1 MDQPLAQVSM
11 ASDGVKTSAEVPAA
25 VRSGYRPEIDGLR
38 AFAVAAVIIN
48 HFNKDLL
55 PNGFLG
61 VDIFFV
67 ISGYVITSSL
77 SARKSPGFWHFLG
90 AFYER
95 RIRRLVPALVVFVM
109 ITSLLIAF
117 FNPDPRSA
125 HEIGKESLFGL
136 AKLSLYNLS
145 IDYFAQSAALN
156 PFTHTWSLGVE
167 EQFYLLFPCLV
178 WFSGFARQAKHGAR
192 NLFLWLCG
200 LAIASLLG
208 FVLLYPVNQPAA
220 YFLMPTRFWELASG
234 CLVFLLFFHGKASA
248 GSFFKPIFPL
258 LSAVAIGVAM
268 MIPVDS
274 PVLLTVVVVAF
285 SSLLIIG
292 LKQGTLVFDL
302 LTKKGVI
309 WIGLISYSLY
319 LWHWVVL
326 SISRWTVGIHWWTAP
341 FQVALMLLIASASY
355 RWIENPF
362 RKRLPLMRRPIVI
375 LQGLFMV
382 FLSLFGLQAIASGS
396 GWLYLGSAA
405 AKPVNIAKSDYGLPE
420 FKSTIDAASKK
431 MDQCNMTPYR
441 LAGKVYSPQPMV
453 SESFARKCMFE
464 GVAGRPNVILVGDSF
479 ASISTPYV
487 AAVASEL
494 NYGFG
499 VLFGYGCP
507 YPLPFSSLKF
517 ARATGCPGI
526 DEKLLYNTLV
536 NGVRPGDIVVLRLY
550 LPKGQYIDY
559 RSAGAAQAD
568 HYDESLGRLARDLS
582 RRGATMLLIGANPT
596 LNDAQL
602 MALNPQWF
610 NSIQS
615 TRGQSFP
622 RSNSKETDM
631 FLRFDKRLEDVA
643 SRDGWRYFPT
653 SRYLCSPDRCFLRID
668 GNPLYVDDH
677 HLSSYAMKRY
687 FGDLRSALFAMKES
701 RVEPVR

>member
-1 MDQPLAQVSM
+1 MVEPLTQVSE
-11 ASDGVKTSAEVPAA
+11 AIDRVKTSVEVPALG
-25 VRSGYRPEIDGLR
+25 RSRYRPEIDGLR

-48 HFNKDLL
+48 HFNADLL
-55 PNGFLG
+55 PNGYLG

-67 ISGYVITSSL
+67 ISGYVITASL
-77 SARKSPGFWHFLG
+77 SARQSPGFWHFLA
-90 AFYER
+90 AFYGR
-95 RIRRLVPALVVFVM
+95 RIRRLVPALVVFVL
-109 ITSLLIAF
+109 ITSLLISF

-125 HEIGKESLFGL
+125 LEIGKESLFGL
-136 AKLSLYNLS
+136 ANISLYNLS

-178 WFSGFARQAKHGAR
+178 WLSGFARQAQHGDR

-208 FVLLYPVNQPAA
+208 FVFLYPVNQPAA

-234 CLVFLLFFHGKASA
+234 CLVFLLFFHGKGSA
-248 GSFFKPIFPL
+248 GSFFKPISPL
-258 LSAVAIGVAM
+258 LSVIAIGVAM

-274 PVLLTVVVVAF
+274 PVLLTVVVIAF

-302 LTKKGVI
+302 LTKKPVI

-326 SISRWTVGIHWWTAP
+326 SVSRWTVGIHWWSAP

-362 RKRLPLMRRPIVI
+362 RTKLLSMRQPIVI
-375 LQGLFMV
+375 LQGLFML
-382 FLSLFGLQAIASGS
+382 FLALFGLQAIASGS
-396 GWLYLGSAA
+396 RSLYLGSAA
-405 AKPVNIAKSDYGLPE
+405 AKPANVNENDYGLPE
-420 FKSTIDAASKK
+420 FKATIDAASKK
-431 MDQCNMTPYR
+431 MEQCNMTPYR
-441 LAGKVYSPQPMV
+441 LTGKVHSPHPMV
-453 SESFARKCMFE
+453 SESFARQCMFE
-464 GVAGRPNVILVGDSF
+464 GPAGRPKVILIGDSF

-494 NYGFG
+494 DYGFG
-499 VLFGYGCP
+499 VLFGFGCP

-517 ARATGCPGI
+517 ARATSCPGI

-550 LPKGQYIDY
+550 LPKGEYIDY
-559 RSAGAAQAD
+559 RAAGAAQAD
-568 HYDESLGRLARDLS
+568 YYDETLGRLAGDLS
-582 RRGATMLLIGANPT
+582 KRGATMLLIGANPT

-615 TRGQSFP
+615 TRDQSFP
-622 RSNSKETDM
+622 RSNSKETDL

-643 SRDGWRYFPT
+643 SRDGWHYLPT
-653 SRYLCSPDRCFLRID
+653 SRYLCSPDRCFLRVN

-677 HLSSYAMKRY
+677 HLSAYAMKRY
-687 FGDLRSALFAMKES
+687 FGDLRAALFAMKEGH
-701 RVEPVR
+701 VEPVR

>member
-55 PNGFLG
+55 PNGYLG

-136 AKLSLYNLS
+136 ANLSLYNLS

-178 WFSGFARQAKHGAR
+178 WFSGFARQAQHGAR

-208 FVLLYPVNQPAA
+208 FIFLYPVNQPAA

-234 CLVFLLFFHGKASA
+234 CLVFLLFFHGKGSTD
-248 GSFFKPIFPL
+248 SFFKPISPL
-258 LSAVAIGVAM
+258 LSVVAIGVAM

-274 PVLLTVVVVAF
+274 PVLLTVVVIAF

-292 LKQGTLVFDL
+292 LKQGTLAFDL
-302 LTKKGVI
+302 LTKRPVI

-326 SISRWTVGIHWWTAP
+326 SISRWTVGIHWWSAP

-362 RKRLPLMRRPIVI
+362 RTKLPSIRRSIVI

-382 FLSLFGLQAIASGS
+382 FMSLLGLQAIASS
-396 GWLYLGSAA
+396 SRSLYLGSAA
-405 AKPVNIAKSDYGLPE
+405 AKPVNVGKNDYGLPE
-420 FKSTIDAASKK
+420 FKSTIDAARKK
-431 MDQCNMTPYR
+431 MEQCNMTPYR
-441 LAGKVYSPQPMV
+441 LTGKVYSPHPMV
-453 SESFARKCMFE
+453 SKSFAGKCMFE

-517 ARATGCPGI
+517 ARATSCPGI
-526 DEKLLYNTLV
+526 NEKLLYSALV

-550 LPKGQYIDY
+550 LPKGEYIDY
-559 RSAGAAQAD
+559 RSAGASQAD
-568 HYDESLGRLARDLS
+568 YYDESLGRLARDLS
-582 RRGATMLLIGANPT
+582 KRGAAMLLIGANPT
-596 LNDAQL
+596 LNDAEL

-615 TRGQSFP
+615 TRDQSFP

-631 FLRFDKRLEDVA
+631 FLRFDKRLKLVA
-643 SRDGWRYFPT
+643 SRGGWRYFPT
-653 SRYLCSPDRCFLRID
+653 SGYLCSSNRCFLRVN
-668 GNPLYVDDH
+668 GNPLYADDH
-677 HLSSYAMKRY
+677 HLSIYAMKRY
-687 FGDLRSALFAMKES
+687 FGDLRAALLAMKEG
-701 RVEPVR
+701 RVESLR